1 LVFFPGCNVY
11 LQPEKILNAL
21 DIMDAI
27 GEDYAFLPGLDYC
40 CGDSSFFLGD
50 IDEGSKRAVD
60 LVAAFSGFQPETVI
74 LWCPTCQC
82 RFDRTIAPA
91 MDVAF
96 QLLSFPQY
104 VAGNMDK
111 LRLSDAAAGTV
122 TLHEPCKSAYTGV
135 DRDGARQVLRRL
147 PGVTLREMKHHGE
160 ETMCCGSGA
169 ISWFPESCAQL
180 REDRLKEASHT
191 GAGRLVTVCHYCN
204 QTFASE
210 HSHCGLGVTNYVN
223 LVAEAMGIQR
233 PDKFKT
239 YARWK
244 DLDRILADA
253 DPFIRESPFENKRII
268 EVLQKVFCPQK

>member
-1 LVFFPGCNVY
+1 
-11 LQPEKILNAL
+11 
-21 DIMDAI
+21 
-27 GEDYAFLPGLDYC
+27 LDYC

-50 IDEGSKRAVD
+50 IDKGSKCAED

-82 RFDRTIAPA
+82 RFDRTITPA
-91 MDVAF
+91 MDVPF

-135 DRDGARQVLRRL
+135 DREGARQVLCRL

-169 ISWFPESCAQL
+169 ISWFPESCARL
-180 REDRLKEASHT
+180 REDRLKEADQT
-191 GAGRLVTVCHYCN
+191 GVERLVTVCHYCS

-210 HSHCGLGVTNYVN
+210 LFHYGFDMTNYVN

-233 PDKFKT
+233 LDKFKT
-239 YARWK
+239 YACWK
-244 DLDRILADA
+244 DLDRILEDA
-253 DPFIRESPFENKRII
+253 DPFIRESPFDKERII